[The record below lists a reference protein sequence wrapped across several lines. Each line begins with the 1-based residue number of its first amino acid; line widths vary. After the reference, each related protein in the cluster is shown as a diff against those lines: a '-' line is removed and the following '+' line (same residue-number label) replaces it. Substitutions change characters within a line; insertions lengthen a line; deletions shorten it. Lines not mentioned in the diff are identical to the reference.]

1 MIKNISLNETRSGV
15 IKILKA
21 MGGNIVTENIKQNNG
36 EITGDLLIKSSKLH
50 NIKIPPDIIPN
61 IIDEIPILTVAGILA
76 SGKFSV
82 RNAKELRGKES
93 DRISAI
99 CYNLKHLGLNVT
111 EFEDGFECDGEINN
125 PFPVFESFEDHRIAM
140 SFGILSLLLLNG
152 GKVNNF
158 NSVAISN
165 PDFIKQL
172 KTISR

>member
-1 MIKNISLNETRSGV
+1 
-15 IKILKA
+15 
-21 MGGNIVTENIKQNNG
+21 
-36 EITGDLLIKSSKLH
+36 
-50 NIKIPPDIIPN
+50 
-61 IIDEIPILTVAGILA
+61 
-76 SGKFSV
+76 
-82 RNAKELRGKES
+82 
-93 DRISAI
+93 
-99 CYNLKHLGLNVT
+99 LGLNVT
-111 EFEDGFECDGEINN
+111 EFEDGFEFDGEINN